1 MFFVEKIN
9 KIAKINDIFLCNYA
23 NFIHFKFFSIDKFTS
38 LWLNIYIKIH
48 FQKTMT
54 ETMSLLKATESRR

>member
-23 NFIHFKFFSIDKFTS
+23 NFIHFKFF
-38 LWLNIYIKIH
+38 
-48 FQKTMT
+48 
-54 ETMSLLKATESRR
+54 LLTNLRLYG